1 MMSRTQITL
10 DTELQKRAQQH
21 AGEMGISFAEYV
33 RRLVARDLS
42 RAERKASIECIFD
55 LGHSGDSDI
64 SKDKDAMLAAAFG
77 AANASGADE
86 QRIAHR

>member
-42 RAERKASIECIFD
+42 RAERKASIECVFD
-55 LGHSGDSDI
+55 LGDSGGSDI
-64 SKDKDAMLAAAFG
+64 SQDKDSMLAAAFG
-77 AANASGADE
+77 AANPGGVNDQSTA
-86 QRIAHR
+86 QR

>member
-10 DTELQKRAQQH
+10 DSELQKRAQQH
-21 AGEMGISFAEYV
+21 AGEMGISFAEYI

-55 LGHSGDSDI
+55 LGSSGGSNI
-64 SKDKDAMLAAAFG
+64 AQEKDTMLAAAFD
-77 AANASGADE
+77 AANPGGNDDR
-86 QRIAHR
+86 RIARP

>member
-10 DTELQKRAQQH
+10 DSELQKRAQQH

-42 RAERKASIECIFD
+42 RAERNASIQCVFD
-55 LGHSGDSDI
+55 LGSSGGSDI

-77 AANASGADE
+77 AANPTAVDDQSSA
-86 QRIAHR
+86 RR

>member
-10 DTELQKRAQQH
+10 NSELQKRAQQH

-42 RAERKASIECIFD
+42 RAEQRASIECIFD
-55 LGHSGDSDI
+55 LGSSGGSDI
-64 SKDKDAMLAAAFG
+64 SRDKDAMLAASFG
-77 AANASGADE
+77 ATNPSRADD
-86 QRIAHR
+86 QDIAHR